1 MDPMASIL
9 AQRLSRAAG
18 VLLAVAWLS
27 LAGADPAQ
35 ANADDDLQQ
44 AREAFERGDRL
55 AGIAALSRAIDSG
68 ELQPEQ
74 LAFALQMRATAYLV
88 TEQEDQALA
97 DASRLVQLEPD
108 RGRALLLRA
117 EIEER
122 KGMADAAL
130 ADVDKA
136 LADKSLTTRDRV
148 EANIVRGTVWG
159 EQRAEHGRALAAFEL
174 ALEIDA
180 DSIDARLGRA
190 MALRGLGR
198 FDEALLD
205 FDELVRREPDDTMW
219 RLRRCDVHY
228 LKRDFR
234 RAIEDCD
241 DALARGAS
249 TFVGRTLRGVA
260 NYNLRQLDEAVRD
273 FDVAATGP
281 EQDYELALWHY
292 FALLRAGDA
301 QRAQTVL
308 DHHAIHGA
316 EPVPRPRWPQA
327 VYQYFIG
334 AVDSAEVQIRALN
347 SHDPLIRARQTCEA
361 DFYLGEFAALRGDT
375 AAAKAALTRAMTDC
389 PAASEER
396 VAAETTL
403 AELGN

>member
-1 MDPMASIL
+1 MASIP
-9 AQRLSRAAG
+9 ARHLSTATCA
-18 VLLAVAWLS
+18 LLAAAWLT
-27 LAGADPAQ
+27 LAGAGPAQ
-35 ANADDDLQQ
+35 GNGADDLRQ
-44 AREAFERGDRL
+44 AHEAFQRGDRF
-55 AGIAALSRAIDSG
+55 AGIVALTRAIDSG
-68 ELQPEQ
+68 ELSQEQ
-74 LAFALQMRATAYLV
+74 LEFALQMRAIAYLI
-88 TEQEDQALA
+88 THQEDQALV
-97 DASRLVQLEPD
+97 DASRLLQLEPD

-122 KGMADAAL
+122 KGMSDAAL

-136 LADKSLTTRDRV
+136 LKDESLSKGDRV

-159 EQRAEHGRALAAFEL
+159 ERQEHGRALAAFEL
-174 ALEIDA
+174 ALELDG
-180 DSIDARLGRA
+180 DSVDARLGRA
-190 MALRGLGR
+190 MAWRGLGR
-198 FDEALLD
+198 FDDALQD
-205 FDELVRREPDDTMW
+205 FDELVRREPDDTVW

-241 DALARGAS
+241 DAMVRGANE
-249 TFVGRTLRGVA
+249 FVGHTLRGFA
-260 NYNLRQLDEAVRD
+260 DYNLRQLDAAVRD
-273 FDVAATGP
+273 FDIAATGP

-301 QRAQTVL
+301 KRAEAVL
-308 DHHAIHGA
+308 DHHAIRGA

-334 AVDSAEVQIRALN
+334 KIDSAEVRIRALN
-347 SHDPLIRARQTCEA
+347 SDDPRIRERQTCEA
-361 DFYLGEFAALRGDT
+361 DFYLGEFAALRGD
-375 AAAKAALTRAMTDC
+375 AAAARAALSRAKADC
-389 PAASEER
+389 AAASEER